1 MSEYELL
8 ELMNGTIDSM
18 GNCFTIYLS
27 IVSGFLIVAYLVG
40 EKLTLP
46 QTLIIGVLFVFG
58 AGLQVWGIHAYGVA
72 IREYLEQKAVLSP
85 LTEYQEGILNDNGG
99 TIFAILMAVGI
110 VASIY
115 FMWSVRHPKAA

>member
-40 EKLTLP
+40 QKLTLP

-72 IREYLEQKAVLSP
+72 VREYLEQKADLSP
-85 LTEYQEGILNDNGG
+85 LTPYQEGILNDNGG
-99 TIFAILMAVGI
+99 TMFAILMSVGI
-110 VASIY
+110 AASIY
-115 FMWSVRHPKAA
+115 FMWSVRHPRTL